1 MRGED
6 HFKPVVVL
14 HHFPEQ
20 VHVRLIRTSGRRR
33 LSLNRSKMA
42 SVLIT
47 CRLKSNFS
55 LPSCSVSLQ
64 TQRAES
70 HPTTVYRD
78 TQRDIAL
85 HQSSRFPRCS
95 PARRI
100 GPIPLQH
107 HADSS
112 YRGGGTP
119 RIKPCDIWTLNKL
132 RLILQV
138 SWIGDEL
145 VSTAWSLTLKRGC
158 CCMTGNIKV
167 VRRSLSLLLLLLIH
181 PKF

>member
-1 MRGED
+1 M
-6 HFKPVVVL
+6 P
-14 HHFPEQ
+14 
-20 VHVRLIRTSGRRR
+20 
-33 LSLNRSKMA
+33 

-78 TQRDIAL
+78 TLRDIAL
-85 HQSSRFPRCS
+85 HQSSPFPRCS
-95 PARRI
+95 PAWRI
-100 GPIPLQH
+100 GPMPLQH
-107 HADSS
+107 HADLS
-112 YRGGGTP
+112 YRRGGTP

-132 RLILQV
+132 RLVLQV
-138 SWIGDEL
+138 SWISDEL
-145 VSTAWSLTLKRGC
+145 VSTAWSLTLKGGC
-158 CCMTGNIKV
+158 CCMTENIKV
-167 VRRSLSLLLLLLIH
+167 VRRSLSLPLLIH